1 LEPWLYHD
9 VTSTKS
15 GRSLGLVTSHAAGG
29 GEQMK
34 RRSWHEPWTQ
44 APQSQLLSE
53 VHARRSQL
61 CGDVEP
67 ALQSVLG
74 GHLKAPPTQETGEQ
88 PFTSAPALAEHAVPA
103 GHLYPSV
110 EQLATAQP
118 LTSAPARVGAQVSPL
133 AHAKSG
139 PHIFGLQR
147 PLAVSQL
154 SEVAQEVAVQ
164 RAMHIVPGPPAKL
177 QPHGFDAGTQTWSAP
192 QPASPEHWPSG
203 GMHAPQPPA

>member
-1 LEPWLYHD
+1 MISSRILD
-9 VTSTKS
+9 VSIS
-15 GRSLGLVTSHAAGG
+15 SSHAAGG

-34 RRSWHEPWTQ
+34 RRSWHEPSTQ

-74 GHLKAPPTQETGEQ
+74 GHLKAPPTQEIGEQ
-88 PFTSAPALAEHAVPA
+88 PFRSAPAPGEHVVPA

-118 LTSAPARVGAQVSPL
+118 LTSAPAREGAQVSPF

-154 SEVAQEVAVQ
+154 WEVPQEVAVQ
-164 RAMHIVPGPPAKL
+164 RAMHMVPGPPAKL
-177 QPHGFDAGTQTWSAP
+177 QPHGFDAGTQTWSSL
-192 QPASPEHWPSG
+192 QPASPEHWLSG
-203 GMHAPQPPA
+203 GMHAPQPAA